1 MIYFKADKSKSLVNL
16 FASDVRLEISDV
28 MNAYLRATCG
38 DFCSRCHNWF
48 YRRQTSFMHI
58 IWTMQDIL
66 TGLNYGLEFCLP
78 MFTAAV
84 YVSCLLVCYP
94 SKYTPA
100 LFILTSCSQ
109 FFLRFSDF
117 FRQFQDWQI
126 VRSYLTG
133 FFKLFLPIAF
143 LECIWRP
150 INSGIKLFVRPL
162 PNFLCSRPL

>member
-1 MIYFKADKSKSLVNL
+1 MNQKIKKKISVQVVIYFKADKSNSSVNL
-16 FASDVRLEISDV
+16 LRVTYVKLGISDV
-28 MNAYLRATCG
+28 MNGYLRATCG

-100 LFILTSCSQ
+100 LFIRTSCSQ
-109 FFLRFSDF
+109 FCLRF
-117 FRQFQDWQI
+117 
-126 VRSYLTG
+126 
-133 FFKLFLPIAF
+133 
-143 LECIWRP
+143 
-150 INSGIKLFVRPL
+150 
-162 PNFLCSRPL
+162 